1 MIIVDDF
8 SKDECPFPLFP
19 CSKDDQFRCW
29 TYATLSHKQTQKT
42 REKVQVIS
50 RSRSSPDFVKAIKTN
65 FSCRVWISKSFQE
78 AVVHFDSFL
87 KHQFFMISRWKV
99 LLFASM
105 KKRSEQCLKTN
116 ENVSYSFT
124 FLWVDF
130 SAKIEYNHNYS
141 PLLLDFFRDT

>member
-50 RSRSSPDFVKAIKTN
+50 RSRSSSDFVKAIKTN
-65 FSCRVWISKSFQE
+65 FSCRV
-78 AVVHFDSFL
+78 
-87 KHQFFMISRWKV
+87 
-99 LLFASM
+99 
-105 KKRSEQCLKTN
+105 
-116 ENVSYSFT
+116 
-124 FLWVDF
+124 
-130 SAKIEYNHNYS
+130 
-141 PLLLDFFRDT
+141 